1 MAAVDNQEDSVKQD
15 LGFGSRVA
23 QQSRQRFL
31 NRDGSFNVARR
42 GHSLFQSLN
51 IYHFLLSLS
60 WVNFSLLVIGS
71 YFFTNILFAT
81 GYVLCGPDAILG
93 ATGVTLVERF
103 FDSFFFSVETLAT
116 IGYGVMSP
124 HGLAANILVT
134 FEALFGLSGFAIVTG
149 LLFSRFSRPTARII
163 FSEHAIIAPYK
174 GITAFEFRIVNQR
187 SNQLIGVE
195 ATVVMA
201 RNETKGGVT
210 SRKFHQLRL
219 EREGVMFFPL
229 HWVIVHPIDEK
240 SPLSG
245 VTQDSLEESD
255 AEFLILL
262 TGTDETFSQTV
273 HARSSYKD
281 TEVIWNAKF
290 TDMFD
295 PPGGDKISIDIRR
308 LHEIERLR

>member
-1 MAAVDNQEDSVKQD
+1 MAATQGDENLKQD

-42 GHSLFQSLN
+42 GHSLFESLN

-60 WVNFSLLVIGS
+60 WGKFGLLVVAS
-71 YFFTNILFAT
+71 YFITNFLFAA
-81 GYVLCGPDAILG
+81 GYLLCGPEALHGAI
-93 ATGVTLVERF
+93 GVTLLERF
-103 FDSFFFSVETLAT
+103 FEAFFFSVQTLAT

-124 HGLAANILVT
+124 HGYAANILVS
-134 FEALFGLSGFAIVTG
+134 FEALFGLLGFAIVTG
-149 LLFSRFSRPTARII
+149 LLFSRFSRPKAQII
-163 FSEHAIIAPYK
+163 FSRHAIIAPYK

-195 ATVVMA
+195 ATVVMS
-201 RNETKGGVT
+201 RNETSGSSMV
-210 SRKFHQLRL
+210 RKFHQLRL
-219 EREGVMFFPL
+219 ERQGVMFFPL

-240 SPLSG
+240 SPLFG
-245 VTQDSLEESD
+245 VTKESLEESD

-262 TGTDETFSQTV
+262 TGVDETFSQTV

-295 PPGGDKISIDIRR
+295 PPDGDRISIDIRR
-308 LHEIERLR
+308 LHEIERLE